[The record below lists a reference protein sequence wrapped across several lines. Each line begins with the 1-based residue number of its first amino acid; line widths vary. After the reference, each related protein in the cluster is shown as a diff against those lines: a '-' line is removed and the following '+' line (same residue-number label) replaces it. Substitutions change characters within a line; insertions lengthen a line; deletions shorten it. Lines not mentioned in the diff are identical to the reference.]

1 MQAIV
6 ERLIAFGE
14 FEVEVFGDDVTLHK
28 PIAEWPVCD
37 VLLSWHSDGFPL
49 DKVRAVSPGRQQ
61 AGVCSFQRRRPPVPT
76 HPSPRLVPSGQV
88 IGMLGRLEVF
98 MDAYAVAIGAGAHAQ
113 KIMFAHKA
121 SLYNVHTLLECNCSW
136 GG

>member
-28 PIAEWPVCD
+28 PIAEWPVVD

-49 DKVRAVSPGRQQ
+49 DKVRAVSTRQA
-61 AGVCSFQRRRPPVPT
+61 AGECACLIMRRQPPVPT
-76 HPSPRLVPSGQV
+76 HPSPGQIALDKLWSHPRWQAAYVYAV
-88 IGMLGRLEVF
+88 IGG
-98 MDAYAVAIGAGAHAQ
+98 
-113 KIMFAHKA
+113 
-121 SLYNVHTLLECNCSW
+121 SN
-136 GG
+136 

>member
-1 MQAIV
+1 MEKKARSKPMQAIV

-49 DKVRAVSPGRQQ
+49 DKVRAVPTRQAAGGHAYFSEAPATCADTPITRTGSPGQ
-61 AGVCSFQRRRPPVPT
+61 GVG
-76 HPSPRLVPSGQV
+76 PSA
-88 IGMLGRLEVF
+88 LGRLG
-98 MDAYAVAIGAGAHAQ
+98 MRMRAQAAASGGRAQ
-113 KIMFAHKA
+113 KTLFAHNWVA
-121 SLYNVHTLLECNCSW
+121 
-136 GG
+136 

>member
-49 DKVRAVSPGRQQ
+49 DKVRAVPPGRQQ
-61 AGVCSFQRRRPPVPT
+61 AGARGF
-76 HPSPRLVPSGQV
+76 
-88 IGMLGRLEVF
+88 
-98 MDAYAVAIGAGAHAQ
+98 
-113 KIMFAHKA
+113 
-121 SLYNVHTLLECNCSW
+121 
-136 GG
+136 